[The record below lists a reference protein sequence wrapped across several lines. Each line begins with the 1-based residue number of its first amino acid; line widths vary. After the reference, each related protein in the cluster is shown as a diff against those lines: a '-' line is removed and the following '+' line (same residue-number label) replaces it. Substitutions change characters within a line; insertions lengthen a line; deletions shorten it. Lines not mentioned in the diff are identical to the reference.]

1 MTYVFVKLN
10 YGFSISP
17 RECSNS
23 KRVQS
28 NDQLHKYSRSIQ
40 KRFQIETKFQIESSN
55 IRSSIKT
62 SSSTLYIFK
71 PNDDT
76 SLSQGP
82 ELKTSPPMSH
92 QNTLT

>member
-40 KRFQIETKFQIESSN
+40 KDSKLKLSSKLKVPILEVRLRLQVQLCISSN
-55 IRSSIKT
+55 
-62 SSSTLYIFK
+62 
-71 PNDDT
+71 
-76 SLSQGP
+76 
-82 ELKTSPPMSH
+82 
-92 QNTLT
+92 LTMTRVLPRVLNSKRHPR

>member
-40 KRFQIETKFQIESSN
+40 KDSKLKVPILEVRLRLQVQLCISSN
-55 IRSSIKT
+55 
-62 SSSTLYIFK
+62 
-71 PNDDT
+71 
-76 SLSQGP
+76 
-82 ELKTSPPMSH
+82 
-92 QNTLT
+92 LTMTRVFPRVLNSKRHPR